1 MAYFQFGLGAAAAA
15 PLAPLPAPGLLVGG
29 IGAAAGARGR
39 GRPPPGA
46 AAKTQ
51 AARAARFES
60 RDRAGEVRQAAAAL
74 AEATEMLRRGVG
86 DLAAEFGKR
95 GHGMKVSRD
104 QVLFA
109 LSGFFM
115 YDVWGALRISAEAIS
130 DLARYRGGHPAVGP
144 GYQYREE
151 VCASLPR
158 ALEKDCLHACI
169 SYAPCSLGTTPP

>member
-51 AARAARFES
+51 AARAERFES

-130 DLARYRGGHPAVGP
+130 DLARYRGGHQLSGLAINTVKKHVRIFLVGV
-144 GYQYREE
+144 GG
-151 VCASLPR
+151 VLPYY
-158 ALEKDCLHACI
+158 H
-169 SYAPCSLGTTPP
+169 YPT